1 MDEIGDEPLTEKPM
15 ARLIAEHCS
24 EKRQL
29 SPELN
34 DWMKLLLLD
43 YLGVTLA
50 GIDRESARAARAAVP
65 VSEERNPVTKS
76 LIHGTRL
83 WASPE
88 DAALVNGITAHGLEL
103 DDTFEEASLHPA
115 VVIFPALLAVADEE
129 ASPSHAV
136 LHAAV
141 TGYDVMC
148 GVGVLLGAH
157 ESYSRGFH
165 PTGVVGAIGA
175 AAAVGT
181 LLNLSQ
187 DQMVH
192 SVGLAAN
199 MASGSLEFLSNGAWT
214 KRLNAGQAA
223 AVGIRA
229 AKLARSGF
237 RGPEKSIE
245 GRDGFLVQY
254 GCGVPADRSLNL
266 DFGAGAMATSI
277 KFYPCCRYMHGNI
290 DLLREIH
297 AAIPSLGLED
307 IESIHVGV
315 IKAGASL
322 VSEPKDRK
330 LVVTSVVDAQFNM
343 PFGAALALR
352 SGQATVHDF
361 DNAPAVAEEL
371 REWMAKVH
379 CYTSDALEAA
389 FPARWQAEV
398 RLQLKDGQII
408 ERSENAFKGSPGDR
422 PTWEQVEEKICGL
435 IPTEQARNLSEAVA
449 AMNPADG
456 IASISSNILQ
466 HQGM

>member
-1 MDEIGDEPLTEKPM
+1 MTEKPV

-24 EKRQL
+24 RNRQL

-34 DWMKLLLLD
+34 DWMKLLLFD
-43 YLGVTLA
+43 YLGVTLG
-50 GIDRESARAARAAVP
+50 GISRESAAAARAAVP
-65 VSEERNPVTKS
+65 VSEGKNPVTS
-76 LIHGTRL
+76 ALIHGTGL
-83 WASPE
+83 WASSE

-129 ASPSHAV
+129 GSPSQAV

-148 GVGVLLGAH
+148 GVGVLLGAR

-181 LLNLSQ
+181 LLNLSD

-192 SVGLAAN
+192 TVGLAAN
-199 MASGSLEFLSNGAWT
+199 MASGSLEFLSDGAWT

-229 AKLARSGF
+229 ARLARAGF

-245 GRDGFLVQY
+245 GRDGFLTQY
-254 GCGVPADRSLNL
+254 GSGPTTDRSLNL

-290 DLLREIH
+290 DLLRQIH
-297 AAIPSLGLED
+297 AAMPGLVLED
-307 IESIHVGV
+307 IKSIDVGV
-315 IKAGASL
+315 IKAGAAL
-322 VSEPKDRK
+322 VSEPENRK
-330 LVVTSVVDAQFNM
+330 LVVTSAVDAQFNM

-352 SGQATVHDF
+352 TGRATVRDF
-361 DNAPAVAEEL
+361 DNAPVVAEEL

-389 FPARWQAEV
+389 FPATWQAEV
-398 RLQLKDGQII
+398 RLQLQDGRII
-408 ERSENAFKGSPGDR
+408 ERSANAFKGSPGDR
-422 PTWEQVEEKICGL
+422 PDWEQVEEKISVL
-435 IPTEQARNLSEAVA
+435 IPTEQARKLSEAIA
-449 AMNPADG
+449 DMNPVDG
-456 IASISSNILQ
+456 ITSISSDLLR
-466 HQGM
+466 HQGAAK